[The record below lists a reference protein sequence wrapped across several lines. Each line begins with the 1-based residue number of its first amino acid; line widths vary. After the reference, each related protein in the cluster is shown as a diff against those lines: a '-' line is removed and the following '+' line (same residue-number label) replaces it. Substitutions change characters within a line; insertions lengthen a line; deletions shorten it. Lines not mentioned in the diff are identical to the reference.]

1 MADEFIHR
9 RVWRLAGPI
18 ILANISVPLLGLVD
32 TAVVGHLPGPHYV
45 GAVAI
50 GALVFNVLYFGL
62 GFLRMG
68 TTGLAAQARGS
79 GNADEVRATLARAVL
94 VAVALGIVMVIIR
107 RPVAWAALSI
117 IAPSDA
123 VFPLADTYISVRI
136 WGAPAALAN
145 AAMMGWFIGVHN
157 TRAVLAQQLVMNGIN
172 IVLDLVFVIGLG
184 YGVAGVAAA
193 SLIAQV
199 AAPLFGLW
207 LVRRDLARIGGRWRR
222 ELIFDGTRIRRML
235 AVNRDIF
242 LRTILLI
249 STNVVFISVAA
260 KMGDVVLAANAILFQ
275 FHHLAAWTLDGFA
288 YAAEA
293 LTGSAVGAGDRPR
306 FREAVRVTGLWALG
320 LASGFTLAYLAFGTV
335 LIDVVTDVAA
345 VREMARVF
353 LPWAVII
360 PIVSVWGFMLDG
372 IFIGATRV
380 AEMRNAMV
388 VTVTLYFGAVALL
401 VPYLGNHGL
410 WLAVTFLSIMRAVTM
425 GSLYPRIERAV
436 GKTA

>member
-68 TTGLAAQARGS
+68 TTGLAAQALGS
-79 GNADEVRATLARAVL
+79 GNADEVRATLVRAVL
-94 VAVALGIVMVIIR
+94 VAVALGIVMVTIR
-107 RPVAWAALSI
+107 RPVAWAALAI

-157 TRAVLAQQLVMNGIN
+157 TRAVLAQQLVMNGLN

-207 LVRRDLARIGGRWRR
+207 LVRRDLARIGGRWQRD
-222 ELIFDGTRIRRML
+222 LILDGARIRRML

-249 STNVVFISVAA
+249 SSNVVFISVGA

-293 LTGSAVGAGDRPR
+293 LTGSAVGAGDRRR

-320 LASGFTLAYLAFGTV
+320 LASGFTLAYLLFGTV

-380 AEMRNAMV
+380 AEMRNAMM

-410 WLAVTFLSIMRAVTM
+410 WLAVTFLSVMRAVTM

>member
-1 MADEFIHR
+1 MADEFIQR

-18 ILANISVPLLGLVD
+18 ILANVSVPLLGLVD

-45 GAVAI
+45 GAVAV

-68 TTGLAAQARGS
+68 TTGLAAQALGS

-94 VAVALGIVMVIIR
+94 VAVALGTFMVVVR
-107 RPVAWAALSI
+107 QPVTWAALAI
-117 IAPSDA
+117 IAPSGN
-123 VFPLADTYISVRI
+123 VVPLADTYISIRI

-145 AAMMGWFIGVHN
+145 AALMGWFIGVHN
-157 TRAVLAQQLVMNGIN
+157 TRAVLAQQLVMNGLN
-172 IVLDLVFVIGLG
+172 IVLDLVFVIGFG
-184 YGVAGVAAA
+184 FGVAGVAAA

-199 AAPLFGLW
+199 AAPVFGLW

-222 ELIFDGTRIRRML
+222 DLIFEGTRFRRML

-242 LRTILLI
+242 LRSIILI
-249 STNVVFISVAA
+249 STNVVFISVGAQ
-260 KMGDVVLAANAILFQ
+260 MGDVVLAANAILFQ

-306 FREAVRVTGLWALG
+306 FREAVRVTGIWALA
-320 LASGFTLAYLAFGTV
+320 LASGFTLAYLVFGAL
-335 LIDVVTDVAA
+335 LIDVITDVEE
-345 VREMARVF
+345 VRVTARLY

-372 IFIGATRV
+372 IFVGATRV

-388 VTVTLYFGAVALL
+388 ITAILYFGAVALL
-401 VPYLGNHGL
+401 VPAMANHGL
-410 WLAVTFLSIMRAVTM
+410 WLAVTLLSILRAVTM
-425 GSLYPRIERAV
+425 GVQYPRIERAV
-436 GKTA
+436 GETA

>member
-1 MADEFIHR
+1 
-9 RVWRLAGPI
+9 
-18 ILANISVPLLGLVD
+18 
-32 TAVVGHLPGPHYV
+32 
-45 GAVAI
+45 
-50 GALVFNVLYFGL
+50 
-62 GFLRMG
+62 
-68 TTGLAAQARGS
+68 
-79 GNADEVRATLARAVL
+79 
-94 VAVALGIVMVIIR
+94 MVTIR
-107 RPVAWAALSI
+107 RPVAWAALAI

-157 TRAVLAQQLVMNGIN
+157 TRAVLAQQLVMNGLN

-207 LVRRDLARIGGRWRR
+207 LVRRDLARIGGRWQRD
-222 ELIFDGTRIRRML
+222 LILDGARIRRML

-249 STNVVFISVAA
+249 SSNVVFISVGA

-293 LTGSAVGAGDRPR
+293 LTGSAVGAGTAGGSARR
-306 FREAVRVTGLWALG
+306 
-320 LASGFTLAYLAFGTV
+320 SG
-335 LIDVVTDVAA
+335 
-345 VREMARVF
+345 
-353 LPWAVII
+353 
-360 PIVSVWGFMLDG
+360 
-372 IFIGATRV
+372 
-380 AEMRNAMV
+380 
-388 VTVTLYFGAVALL
+388 
-401 VPYLGNHGL
+401 
-410 WLAVTFLSIMRAVTM
+410 
-425 GSLYPRIERAV
+425 
-436 GKTA
+436 

>member
-1 MADEFIHR
+1 
-9 RVWRLAGPI
+9 
-18 ILANISVPLLGLVD
+18 
-32 TAVVGHLPGPHYV
+32 
-45 GAVAI
+45 
-50 GALVFNVLYFGL
+50 
-62 GFLRMG
+62 
-68 TTGLAAQARGS
+68 
-79 GNADEVRATLARAVL
+79 
-94 VAVALGIVMVIIR
+94 
-107 RPVAWAALSI
+107 
-117 IAPSDA
+117 
-123 VFPLADTYISVRI
+123 
-136 WGAPAALAN
+136 
-145 AAMMGWFIGVHN
+145 MGWFIGVHN
-157 TRAVLAQQLVMNGIN
+157 TRAVLAQQLVMNGLN

-222 ELIFDGTRIRRML
+222 DLIFDGTRIRRML

-249 STNVVFISVAA
+249 SSNVVFISVAA

-320 LASGFTLAYLAFGTV
+320 LASGFTLAYLLFGTV

-372 IFIGATRV
+372 IFVGATRV

-388 VTVTLYFGAVALL
+388 VTVTFYFGAVALL
-401 VPYLGNHGL
+401 VPVLGNHGL
-410 WLAVTFLSIMRAVTM
+410 WLSVTFLSIMRAVTM

>member
-1 MADEFIHR
+1 MADEFLHR
-9 RVWRLAGPI
+9 RMWRLAGPI

-45 GAVAI
+45 GAVAV

-68 TTGLAAQARGS
+68 TTGLAAQALGS
-79 GNADEVRATLARAVL
+79 GNADEVRATLARAIL
-94 VAVALGIVMVIIR
+94 VAVALGTVMVVIR
-107 RPVAWAALSI
+107 RPVAWAAL
-117 IAPSDA
+117 A
-123 VFPLADTYISVRI
+123 VIQPGDTVLPLADVYISVRI

-145 AAMMGWFIGVHN
+145 AAMLGWFIGVHN
-157 TRAVLAQQLVMNGIN
+157 TRAVLAQQLVMNGLN
-172 IVLDLVFVIGLG
+172 IVLDLVFVIGLD
-184 YGVAGVAAA
+184 YGVAGVAWA

-222 ELIFDGTRIRRML
+222 DLIFDGTRLRRML
-235 AVNRDIF
+235 AINRDIF
-242 LRTILLI
+242 LRSMILI
-249 STNVVFISVAA
+249 SSNVVFISVGA

-293 LTGSAVGAGDRPR
+293 LTGSAVGAGNRR
-306 FREAVRVTGLWALG
+306 QFREAVRVTGYWALG
-320 LASGFTLAYLAFGTV
+320 LASAFTLAYLVFGTL
-335 LIDVVTDVAA
+335 LIDVVTDVAV
-345 VREMARVF
+345 VRETARVY

-372 IFIGATRV
+372 IFVGATRV
-380 AEMRNAMV
+380 AEMRNAMLI
-388 VTVTLYFGAVALL
+388 TVLLYFGAVALL
-401 VPYLGNHGL
+401 VPYWANHGL
-410 WLAVTFLSIMRAVTM
+410 WLALTFLSIMRAVTM
-425 GSLYPRIERAV
+425 GLQYPRIERAV
-436 GKTA
+436 GATP

>member
-32 TAVVGHLPGPHYV
+32 TAVVGHLPGAHYV
-45 GAVAI
+45 GAVAV

-68 TTGLAAQARGS
+68 TTGLAAQALGS
-79 GNADEVRATLARAVL
+79 GNADEVRATLARAL
-94 VAVALGIVMVIIR
+94 LMAVALGTIMVVVR
-107 RPVAWAALSI
+107 EPVTWAALSI

-123 VFPLADTYISVRI
+123 VLPLADVYISVRI

-145 AAMMGWFIGVHN
+145 AALLGWFIGVHN
-157 TRAVLAQQLVMNGIN
+157 TRAVLAQQLVMNGLN
-172 IVLDLVFVIGLG
+172 IVLDLVFVIGFG

-222 ELIFDGTRIRRML
+222 ELIFEGTRFRRMM

-242 LRTILLI
+242 LRSIILI
-249 STNVVFISVAA
+249 STNVIFISVGAQ
-260 KMGDVVLAANAILFQ
+260 MGDVVLAANAILFQ

-293 LTGSAVGAGDRPR
+293 LIGSAVGARDRR
-306 FREAVRVTGLWALG
+306 QFREAVRVTGIWALA
-320 LASGFTLAYLAFGTV
+320 LAGGFTLAYLVFGAV
-335 LIDVVTDVAA
+335 LIDFITDLAE
-345 VREMARVF
+345 VRETARVY

-372 IFIGATRV
+372 IFVGATRV

-388 VTVTLYFGAVALL
+388 VTVILYIGAVALL
-401 VPYLGNHGL
+401 VPAMANHGL
-410 WLAVTFLSIMRAVTM
+410 WLAVTFLSITRAVTM
-425 GSLYPRIERAV
+425 GFMYPRIERAV
-436 GKTA
+436 GGMS